1 MTKVEVQQEADEKEA
16 KNKWAI
22 KKMELQR
29 LEDELKKDKET
40 AQCSR
45 MKKKFLEKEAEKLK
59 KFDDRM
65 AQVKRDLLAGKAAR
79 KVAEEEVLR
88 L

>member
-59 KFDDRM
+59 RFDDRM